1 MIAHAED
8 AYLFLGGVIA
18 ASAAVMYAIR
28 TFIRSRS

>member
-1 MIAHAED
+1 MLAHAED

-18 ASAAVMYAIR
+18 ASAAAVYAIR